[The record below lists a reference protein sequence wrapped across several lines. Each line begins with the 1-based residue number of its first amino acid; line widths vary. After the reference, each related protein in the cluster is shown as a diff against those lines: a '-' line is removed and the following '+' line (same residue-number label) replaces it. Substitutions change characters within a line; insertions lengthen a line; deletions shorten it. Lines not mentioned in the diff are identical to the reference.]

1 MSDVDKRNR
10 LSEEPFT
17 YRITKN
23 GTVVIYYKGKQ
34 IKFLKDREALR
45 LIERINEVENNI
57 TELQLLLAKITG
69 NFKRGNEKCTLH
81 KVTSILI
88 YILKLFLLTFHFI
101 S

>member
-1 MSDVDKRNR
+1 VSDVDKRNR

-23 GTVVIYYKGKQ
+23 GTVVIYHKGKQ
-34 IKFLKDREALR
+34 IKFLKDREAL
-45 LIERINEVENNI
+45 IERSNEVENNI

-81 KVTSILI
+81 KVTLILI

>member
-23 GTVVIYYKGKQ
+23 GTVVIYHKGKQ

-69 NFKRGNEKCTLH
+69 NFKR
-81 KVTSILI
+81 VTRSWVKIN
-88 YILKLFLLTFHFI
+88 KLSLRI
-101 S
+101 SSTQRLWN

>member
-1 MSDVDKRNR
+1 VSDVDKRNR

-45 LIERINEVENNI
+45 LIERINK
-57 TELQLLLAKITG
+57 LKI
-69 NFKRGNEKCTLH
+69 
-81 KVTSILI
+81 I
-88 YILKLFLLTFHFI
+88 
-101 S
+101 